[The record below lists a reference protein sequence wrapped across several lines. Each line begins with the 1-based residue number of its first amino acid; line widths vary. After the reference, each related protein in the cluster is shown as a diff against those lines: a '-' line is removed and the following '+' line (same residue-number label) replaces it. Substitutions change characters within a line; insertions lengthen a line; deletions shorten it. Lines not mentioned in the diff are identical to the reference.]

1 MSRVIVVSC
10 NYNGNKFVKKC
21 VTSVFRQTL
30 QPDFHYFIDDISSDG
45 CLDYVYETKKEL
57 NIDYLNVVKN
67 KQKKYKIRNLFELIN
82 SDLIQDDDIIINLD
96 GDDWLFNEHVIK
108 EIKET
113 YDNKDIDYLYSNF
126 VFSHNYYLGISKEI
140 SSDNWCPY
148 RNSWI
153 TSHISTFK
161 AKNFRNIKKE
171 NFLDSEGNW
180 FKMGCDQAYILPILY
195 NIKKEYK
202 NYNKVGFLNKPLYVY
217 NHLENPSKPRD
228 GKLGRIAHDAVTVI
242 RKRGYLQ

>member
-21 VTSVFRQTL
+21 LTSVFRQTL
-30 QPDFHYFIDDISSDG
+30 QPAFHYFIDDISSDG

-82 SDLIQDDDIIINLD
+82 SDLIQDDDIIINID

-113 YDNKDIDYLYSNF
+113 YDNEDIEYLYSNF
-126 VFSHNYYLGISKEI
+126 VFSHNYYLGISNDIPDK
-140 SSDNWCPY
+140 NWCPY
-148 RNSWI
+148 NCSWI

-161 AKNFRNIKKE
+161 AKNFKEIKKE
-171 NFLDSEGNW
+171 NFLDENGNW

-195 NIKKEYK
+195 NIKQKYK
-202 NYNKVGFLNKPLYVY
+202 NYDKVKFLNKPMYVY
-217 NHLENPSKPRD
+217 NHVDNPSKPRD
-228 GKLGRIAHDAVTVI
+228 GTLGKIANDAVKVI
-242 RKRGYLQ
+242 RKRGFLQ